1 MACRDR
7 MTRIVGQIIREMK
20 EAMDRGDKASNKSLI
35 SVLLSLQKE
44 ASLPIELTDDIIMA
58 LMLVSRA
65 RSQFPIT
72 GP

>member
-7 MTRIVGQIIREMK
+7 MTRIIDQIIRETK
-20 EAMDRGDKASNKSLI
+20 EAMDRGDKASNESLI
-35 SVLLSLQKE
+35 LVLLRLQKE